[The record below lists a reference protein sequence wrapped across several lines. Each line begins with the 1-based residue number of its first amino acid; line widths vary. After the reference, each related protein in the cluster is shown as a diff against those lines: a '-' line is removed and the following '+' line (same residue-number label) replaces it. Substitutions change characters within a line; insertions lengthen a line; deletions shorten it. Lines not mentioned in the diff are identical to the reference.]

1 MHFDISSM
9 IVKRFYHYI
18 LLYALHINY
27 NMFRTLKYQE
37 VKFMWSAIST
47 WPFSKQAVE
56 KAADILKNGG
66 NAADAAEQGIRL
78 VESDPTVDS
87 VARGGWL
94 NAKGELELDAA
105 MMNGDTLRVG
115 AVAAVKGFEHP
126 VTIARAV
133 MEKSRHNILVG
144 TGAEEFADSVG
155 IERADEDRLV
165 LPAARKLYEENI
177 AKLSDEIKGHD
188 TIGLIALDEN
198 GTIVCA
204 TSTSGAS
211 MKTPG
216 RVGDSPIIGSGFYAL
231 SSVGAAVATGLGEDI
246 MRTCCCFKVVSLME
260 AGLSP
265 QEAVEK
271 VILDSTNAIRNSG
284 HFCDNIAIV
293 CMNAK
298 GEFGAS
304 CNHKDFTYTC
314 VRENEEVQVVE
325 VKPIIDNG
333 VAPREV

>member
-1 MHFDISSM
+1 
-9 IVKRFYHYI
+9 
-18 LLYALHINY
+18 
-27 NMFRTLKYQE
+27 
-37 VKFMWSAIST
+37 MWSTIST
-47 WPFSKQAVE
+47 WPFSLQAVK
-56 KAADILKNGG
+56 KAAEILENGG
-66 NAADAAEQGIRL
+66 TAVDAAEAGIRL
-78 VESDPTVDS
+78 VESDPEVDS

-94 NAKGELELDAA
+94 NANGELELDAA
-105 MMNGDTLRVG
+105 FMNGDTLRVG

-144 TGAEEFADSVG
+144 KGAEEFADKMG
-155 IERADEDRLV
+155 IERADDERMI

-177 AKLSDEIKGHD
+177 AKINEEIKGHD
-188 TIGLIALDEN
+188 TIGLIALDEH

-216 RVGDSPIIGSGFYAL
+216 RVGDSPIIGSGFYAQ
-231 SSVGAAVATGLGEDI
+231 SGVGAAVATGLGEDI
-246 MRTCCCFKVVSLME
+246 MRTCCCFRVVSLME

-271 VILDSTNAIRNSG
+271 AIADSTKIIQG
-284 HFCDNIAIV
+284 TGYYCDNIAIV

-298 GEFGAS
+298 GEVGAS
-304 CNHKDFTYTC
+304 CNHIDFTYTHIKEGC
-314 VRENEEVQVVE
+314 DPQVVE
-325 VKPIIDNG
+325 VQPVVDNG
-333 VAPREV
+333 GRPREV

>member
-1 MHFDISSM
+1 
-9 IVKRFYHYI
+9 
-18 LLYALHINY
+18 
-27 NMFRTLKYQE
+27 
-37 VKFMWSAIST
+37 MWSTIST
-47 WPFSKQAVE
+47 WPFSLQAVK
-56 KAADILKNGG
+56 KAAEILENGG
-66 NAADAAEQGIRL
+66 NAVDAAEAGIRL

-94 NAKGELELDAA
+94 NANGELELDAA
-105 MMNGDTLRVG
+105 FMNGDTLRVG

-133 MEKSRHNILVG
+133 MEKSKHNILVG
-144 TGAEEFADSVG
+144 KGAEEFADKMG
-155 IERADEDRLV
+155 IERADEERMI

-177 AKLSDEIKGHD
+177 AKINEEIKGHD

-216 RVGDSPIIGSGFYAL
+216 RVGDSPIIGSGFYAQ
-231 SSVGAAVATGLGEDI
+231 SGVGAAVATGLGEDI
-246 MRTCCCFKVVSLME
+246 MRTCCCFRVVALME

-271 VILDSTNAIRNSG
+271 AIADSTKIIQNTG
-284 HFCDNIAIV
+284 YYCDNIAIV

-298 GEFGAS
+298 GEVGAS
-304 CNHKDFTYTC
+304 CNHVDFTYTHIK
-314 VRENEEVQVVE
+314 EGMEPQVVE
-325 VKPIIDNG
+325 VQPVLDNG
-333 VAPREV
+333 GRPREV

>member
-1 MHFDISSM
+1 
-9 IVKRFYHYI
+9 
-18 LLYALHINY
+18 
-27 NMFRTLKYQE
+27 
-37 VKFMWSAIST
+37 MWSAIST
-47 WPFSKQAVE
+47 WPFSLQAVE

-66 NAADAAEQGIRL
+66 TAADAAEAGIRL
-78 VESDPTVDS
+78 VESDPAVDS

-94 NAKGELELDAA
+94 NANGELELDAA
-105 MMNGDTLRVG
+105 MMHGDTLRIG

-133 MEKSRHNILVG
+133 MEKSKHNILVG
-144 TGAEEFADSVG
+144 TGAEEFADKMG
-155 IERADEDRLV
+155 IERADEDRLI

-188 TIGLIALDEN
+188 TIGLIALDQN

-216 RVGDSPIIGSGFYAL
+216 RVGDSPIIGSGFYAR
-231 SSVGAAVATGLGEDI
+231 SGVGAAVATGLGEDI
-246 MRTCCCFKVVSLME
+246 MRTCCCFRVVSLME

-271 VILDSTNAIRNSG
+271 VVLDTTNIIQATG
-284 HFCDNIAIV
+284 HYCDNIAIV
-293 CMNAK
+293 CMNGK

-304 CNHKDFTYTC
+304 CNHQDFTYTC
-314 VRENEEVQVVE
+314 AKENEETQVIEVQPV
-325 VKPIIDNG
+325 IDNG
-333 VAPREV
+333 GVPREV

>member
-1 MHFDISSM
+1 
-9 IVKRFYHYI
+9 
-18 LLYALHINY
+18 
-27 NMFRTLKYQE
+27 
-37 VKFMWSAIST
+37 MWSTIST
-47 WPFSKQAVE
+47 WPFSLQAVK
-56 KAADILKNGG
+56 KAAEILESGG
-66 NAADAAEQGIRL
+66 NAVDAAEAGIRL

-94 NAKGELELDAA
+94 NANGELELDAA
-105 MMNGDTLRVG
+105 FMNGDTLRVG

-144 TGAEEFADSVG
+144 KGAEEFADKMG
-155 IERADEDRLV
+155 IERADEERMI

-177 AKLSDEIKGHD
+177 AKINEEIKGHD

-216 RVGDSPIIGSGFYAL
+216 RVGDSPIIGSGFYAQ
-231 SSVGAAVATGLGEDI
+231 SGVGAAVATGLGEDI
-246 MRTCCCFKVVSLME
+246 MRTCCCFRVVSLME

-271 VILDSTNAIRNSG
+271 AIADSTKIIQG
-284 HFCDNIAIV
+284 TGYYCDNIAIV

-298 GEFGAS
+298 GEVGAS
-304 CNHKDFTYTC
+304 CNHVDFTYTHI
-314 VRENEEVQVVE
+314 REGIEPQVVE
-325 VKPIIDNG
+325 VQPVLDNG
-333 VAPREV
+333 GRPREV

>member
-1 MHFDISSM
+1 
-9 IVKRFYHYI
+9 
-18 LLYALHINY
+18 
-27 NMFRTLKYQE
+27 
-37 VKFMWSAIST
+37 MWSTIST
-47 WPFSKQAVE
+47 WPFSLQAVK
-56 KAADILKNGG
+56 KAAEILENGG
-66 NAADAAEQGIRL
+66 NAVDAAEAGIRL

-94 NAKGELELDAA
+94 NANGELELDAA
-105 MMNGDTLRVG
+105 FMNGDTLRVG

-133 MEKSRHNILVG
+133 MEKSKHNILVG
-144 TGAEEFADSVG
+144 KGAEEFADKMG
-155 IERADEDRLV
+155 IERADEERMI

-177 AKLSDEIKGHD
+177 AKINEEIKGHD

-216 RVGDSPIIGSGFYAL
+216 RVGDSPIIGSGFYAQ
-231 SSVGAAVATGLGEDI
+231 SGVGAAVATGLGEDI
-246 MRTCCCFKVVSLME
+246 MRTCCCFRVVSLME
-260 AGLSP
+260 AGLTP

-271 VILDSTNAIRNSG
+271 AIADSTKIIQNTG
-284 HFCDNIAIV
+284 YYCDNIAIV

-298 GEFGAS
+298 GEVGAS
-304 CNHKDFTYTC
+304 CNHVDFTYTHI
-314 VRENEEVQVVE
+314 REGIEPQIVEVQPVL
-325 VKPIIDNG
+325 DNG
-333 VAPREV
+333 GRPREV

>member
-1 MHFDISSM
+1 
-9 IVKRFYHYI
+9 
-18 LLYALHINY
+18 
-27 NMFRTLKYQE
+27 
-37 VKFMWSAIST
+37 MWSAIST
-47 WPFSKQAVE
+47 WPFSLQAVE

-66 NAADAAEQGIRL
+66 TAADAAEAGIRL
-78 VESDPTVDS
+78 VESDPAVDS

-94 NAKGELELDAA
+94 NANGELELDAA
-105 MMNGDTLRVG
+105 MMHGDTLRIG

-133 MEKSRHNILVG
+133 MEKSKHNILVG
-144 TGAEEFADSVG
+144 TGAEEFADKMG
-155 IERADEDRLV
+155 IERADEDRLI

-188 TIGLIALDEN
+188 TIGLIALDQN

-216 RVGDSPIIGSGFYAL
+216 RVGDSPIIGSGFYAR
-231 SSVGAAVATGLGEDI
+231 SGVGAAVATGLGEDI
-246 MRTCCCFKVVSLME
+246 MRTCCCFRVVSLME

-271 VILDSTNAIRNSG
+271 VVLDTTNIIQATG
-284 HFCDNIAIV
+284 HYCDNIAIV
-293 CMNAK
+293 CMNGK

-304 CNHKDFTYTC
+304 CNHQDFTYTC
-314 VRENEEVQVVE
+314 VKENEETQVIEVQPV
-325 VKPIIDNG
+325 IDNG
-333 VAPREV
+333 GAPREV

>member
-1 MHFDISSM
+1 MNLEFNSI
-9 IVKRFYHYI
+9 FEEEAY
-18 LLYALHINY
+18 
-27 NMFRTLKYQE
+27 
-37 VKFMWSAIST
+37 MWSTIST
-47 WPFSKQAVE
+47 WPFSLQAVK
-56 KAADILKNGG
+56 KAAEILENGG
-66 NAADAAEQGIRL
+66 NAVDAAEAGIRL

-94 NAKGELELDAA
+94 NANGELELDAA
-105 MMNGDTLRVG
+105 FMNGDTLRVG

-144 TGAEEFADSVG
+144 KGAEEFADKMG
-155 IERADEDRLV
+155 IERADEERMI

-177 AKLSDEIKGHD
+177 AKINEEIKGHD

-216 RVGDSPIIGSGFYAL
+216 RVGDSPIIGSGFYAQ
-231 SSVGAAVATGLGEDI
+231 SGVGAAVATGLGEDI
-246 MRTCCCFKVVSLME
+246 MRTCCCFRVVSLME
-260 AGLSP
+260 AGLTP

-271 VILDSTNAIRNSG
+271 AIADSTKIIQNTG
-284 HFCDNIAIV
+284 YYCDNIAIV

-298 GEFGAS
+298 GEVGAS
-304 CNHKDFTYTC
+304 CNHVDFTYTHI
-314 VRENEEVQVVE
+314 REGIEPQVVE
-325 VKPIIDNG
+325 VQPVLDNG
-333 VAPREV
+333 GRPREV

>member
-1 MHFDISSM
+1 
-9 IVKRFYHYI
+9 
-18 LLYALHINY
+18 
-27 NMFRTLKYQE
+27 
-37 VKFMWSAIST
+37 MWSTIST
-47 WPFSKQAVE
+47 WPFSLQAVK
-56 KAADILKNGG
+56 KAAEILENGG
-66 NAADAAEQGIRL
+66 NAVDAAEAGIRL

-94 NAKGELELDAA
+94 NANGELELDAA
-105 MMNGDTLRVG
+105 FMNGDTLRVG

-144 TGAEEFADSVG
+144 KGAEEFADKMG
-155 IERADEDRLV
+155 IERADEERMI

-177 AKLSDEIKGHD
+177 AKINEEIKGHD

-216 RVGDSPIIGSGFYAL
+216 RVGDSPIIGSGFYAQ
-231 SSVGAAVATGLGEDI
+231 SGVGAAVATGLGEDI
-246 MRTCCCFKVVSLME
+246 MRTCCCFRVVSLME
-260 AGLSP
+260 AGLTP

-271 VILDSTNAIRNSG
+271 AIADST
-284 HFCDNIAIV
+284 
-293 CMNAK
+293 K
-298 GEFGAS
+298 
-304 CNHKDFTYTC
+304 
-314 VRENEEVQVVE
+314 
-325 VKPIIDNG
+325 IIQNTG
-333 VAPREV
+333 

>member
-1 MHFDISSM
+1 
-9 IVKRFYHYI
+9 
-18 LLYALHINY
+18 
-27 NMFRTLKYQE
+27 
-37 VKFMWSAIST
+37 MWSTIST
-47 WPFSKQAVE
+47 WPFSLQAVK
-56 KAADILKNGG
+56 KAAEILENGG
-66 NAADAAEQGIRL
+66 NAVDAAEAGIRL

-94 NAKGELELDAA
+94 NANGELELDAA
-105 MMNGDTLRVG
+105 FMNGDTLRVG

-126 VTIARAV
+126 VSIARAV

-144 TGAEEFADSVG
+144 KGAEEFADKMG
-155 IERADEDRLV
+155 IERADDERMI

-177 AKLSDEIKGHD
+177 AKINEEIKGHD

-216 RVGDSPIIGSGFYAL
+216 RVGDSPIIGSGFYAQ
-231 SSVGAAVATGLGEDI
+231 SGVGAAVATGLGEDI
-246 MRTCCCFKVVSLME
+246 MRTCCCFRVVSLME

-271 VILDSTNAIRNSG
+271 AIADSTKIIQNTG
-284 HFCDNIAIV
+284 YYCDNIAIV

-298 GEFGAS
+298 GEVGAS
-304 CNHKDFTYTC
+304 CNHVDFTYTHI
-314 VRENEEVQVVE
+314 REGIEPQVVE
-325 VKPIIDNG
+325 VQPVLDNG
-333 VAPREV
+333 GRPREV

>member
-1 MHFDISSM
+1 
-9 IVKRFYHYI
+9 
-18 LLYALHINY
+18 
-27 NMFRTLKYQE
+27 
-37 VKFMWSAIST
+37 MWSTIAT
-47 WPFSKQAVE
+47 WPFSLQAVE

-66 NAADAAEQGIRL
+66 TAVDAAEAGIRL

-94 NAKGELELDAA
+94 NANGELELDAA

-133 MEKSRHNILVG
+133 MEKSRHNIIVG
-144 TGAEEFADSVG
+144 KGAEEFADRMG
-155 IERADEDRLV
+155 IERADDDRMI
-165 LPAARKLYEENI
+165 LPAARELYEKNLALKEQ
-177 AKLSDEIKGHD
+177 EIVGHD

-216 RVGDSPIIGSGFYAL
+216 RVGDSPIIGSGFYAM
-231 SSVGAAVATGLGEDI
+231 SGVGAAVATGLGEDI
-246 MRTCCCFKVVSLME
+246 MRTCCCFRVVSLIE

-271 VILDSTNAIRNSG
+271 VILDTTKRIQATG
-284 HFCDNIAIV
+284 YYCDNIAIV

-298 GEFGAS
+298 GEIGAS
-304 CNHKDFTYTC
+304 CNHVDFTYTHIK
-314 VRENEEVQVVE
+314 EGMEPQVVE
-325 VKPIIDNG
+325 VQYIVDNG
-333 VAPREV
+333 GKPREV